1 MSRLRLIAIGALALV
16 LALPASAMAA
26 TVDVTGT
33 VTAADGITPAAGVE
47 IAILVEGSDEI
58 HAATSDESGAWAV
71 QLDLVAGDVLEV
83 NATGESSRTE
93 PDDEGC
99 VGVIT
104 PTARVEVTV
113 GETALEPIAIVLD
126 GEISS
131 EICAATATP
140 EAEVT
145 PRAEGTPRSEPGVTP
160 PSTDAGPGAART
172 TGSGTLVIVGL
183 LALGSMLV
191 LLTATRRPAGHSNR
205 D

>member
-58 HAATSDESGAWAV
+58 HAATSDENGGWAL
-71 QLDLVAGDVLEV
+71 QLDLVPGDVLRV
-83 NATGESSRTE
+83 SAAGESTRTE

-99 VGVIT
+99 VSVVT

-113 GETALEPIAIVLD
+113 GEVALEPLAIVLD
-126 GEISS
+126 GEIAS

-140 EAEVT
+140 EPIVT
-145 PRAEGTPRSEPGVTP
+145 PRAEGTPASR
-160 PSTDAGPGAART
+160 A
-172 TGSGTLVIVGL
+172 VGF
-183 LALGSMLV
+183 
-191 LLTATRRPAGHSNR
+191 
-205 D
+205 